1 MRKILKKINEKFG
14 VYLFNNSNTLNNN
27 FFNYLYKKKIAKKT
41 NDEEI
46 YKFHKDGY
54 FKTSVNSEKICE
66 YLSKK
71 IVEQDP
77 VINEKRNIYFKIDD
91 EMKKKIKDHIYSN
104 FGDTFKKFE
113 KYFNNKIAIS
123 NISLK
128 RNYYVD
134 DVNYYKNK
142 IRDKSKEFYN
152 MYFHCDANTL
162 NYFKLFISINDI
174 DKTQGP
180 LTFYSIPDNRKF
192 LKKSNYKSRNNYIDI
207 ELGCIKQNVSKRGE
221 SLFISTPQCLHRAGI
236 PEYGKH
242 RDILVIVLIATSEKI
257 NDYFHYE
264 KNFYDEIW
272 NRGGT
277 SLQRVF
283 SKPIGFRGAFS
294 NYKKFLKS
302 KLI

>member
-1 MRKILKKINEKFG
+1 
-14 VYLFNNSNTLNNN
+14 
-27 FFNYLYKKKIAKKT
+27 
-41 NDEEI
+41 
-46 YKFHKDGY
+46 
-54 FKTSVNSEKICE
+54 
-66 YLSKK
+66 
-71 IVEQDP
+71 
-77 VINEKRNIYFKIDD
+77 
-91 EMKKKIKDHIYSN
+91 
-104 FGDTFKKFE
+104 
-113 KYFNNKIAIS
+113 
-123 NISLK
+123 
-128 RNYYVD
+128 
-134 DVNYYKNK
+134 
-142 IRDKSKEFYN
+142 

-242 RDILVIVLIATSEKI
+242 RDILVVVLIATSEKI

-294 NYKKFLKS
+294 NYKKFFKS